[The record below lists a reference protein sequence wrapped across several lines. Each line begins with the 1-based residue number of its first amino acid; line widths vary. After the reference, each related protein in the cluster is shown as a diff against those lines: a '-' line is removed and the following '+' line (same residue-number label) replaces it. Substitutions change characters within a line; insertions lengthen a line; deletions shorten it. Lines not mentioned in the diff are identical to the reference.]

1 MLDNVKNFSKAIVNT
16 GYNDSA
22 TEIVLSAGH
31 GAKLPDPDTANFN
44 VTWWNATDYQDPS
57 DDPNVEIVRVTDKST
72 DTLTIQRPSAGNS
85 YNGEG
90 SENTAKTHNT
100 PGKTYVIALTLT
112 KKTMD
117 DIDTVLDAEHNSDG
131 THKNISLPAYSKLN
145 LAEGQM
151 INGKIVP
158 SVASNNLTVALK
170 GMDGNN
176 PSATNPVYVR
186 IGNTIRACTSALSVT
201 LNAGTNW
208 MQLGSAELATKEV
221 DLFVYLGWNAT
232 GGNFLFGPGRIPYAK
247 TIADMATVVNGTEE
261 KGIQLSG
268 TASSSSTDQIC
279 VVGRFAATLSAG
291 AGYTWSLPT
300 FTASNLIQRPIYET
314 RRLSWL
320 PTYTGFSGSVTT
332 ALASYKLKDDEISFE
347 IYAYGTSDNAVLN
360 MTLPFIPTHSADY
373 LCKSCMVVDNGTWG
387 DGVIGFTG
395 SSSTAKV
402 GKTASTIASNQFGGF
417 TTSGNKTV
425 ATTEQYRI

>member
-1 MLDNVKNFSKAIVNT
+1 MAS
-16 GYNDSA
+16 
-22 TEIVLSAGH
+22 
-31 GAKLPDPDTANFN
+31 
-44 VTWWNATDYQDPS
+44 
-57 DDPNVEIVRVTDKST
+57 VTDKFLYAEPDWTGTIGAGGVADSSVET
-72 DTLTIQRPSAGNS
+72 IPLASATGLTNGKVYVVTIDRVNSGGTATAPKKEVVVGLLSGMDLTNCVRGFEGTAQAHDAGAVVEIIFTA
-85 YNGEG
+85 GQWDRLIEG
-90 SENTAKTHNT
+90 L
-100 PGKTYVIALTLT
+100 V
-112 KKTMD
+112 
-117 DIDTVLDAEHNSDG
+117 AEHNADG
-131 THKNISLPAYSKLN
+131 THKDISLLAYSKLN

-186 IGNTIRACTSALSVT
+186 IGDTIRACTSALSVT

-247 TIADMATVVNGTEE
+247 TVADMATVVNGTEE
-261 KGIQLSG
+261 KGIQLTG
-268 TASSSSTDQIC
+268 TASGSSTDQIC

-291 AGYTWSLPT
+291 AGYTWSVPT

-402 GKTASTIASNQFGGF
+402 GKTASTMASNQFGGF